1 MSTARTLRLLVAM
14 FMAAAPRLALGTTLI
29 AMRYEGGVIVGAD
42 SRTSAGGYVSNK
54 LARKIQPVS
63 DHIALARSG
72 SAADT
77 QALAEE
83 LALSLEEVQA
93 SDDGRQPRV
102 RAAATLLSGMC
113 YHGKGSLSA
122 SLLCA
127 GWDAVE
133 GVQVYSIPS
142 GGALMPSS
150 SFALSGSGAAYI
162 YGFCDNAWKPGL
174 TRGECTAVV
183 LQALALAIKQDG
195 SSGGEPRVLCIE
207 PPARLNSD

>member
-1 MSTARTLRLLVAM
+1 
-14 FMAAAPRLALGTTLI
+14 MAAAPRLAFCTTLI
-29 AMRYEGGVIVGAD
+29 AMRYEGGVIMGAD

-54 LARKIQPVS
+54 VARKIQPVS

-83 LALSLEEVQA
+83 LALRLEEMQA
-93 SDDGRQPRV
+93 TDDDGCQPRV
-102 RAAATLLSGMC
+102 RAVATLLSSMC
-113 YHGKGSLSA
+113 YLDKGSLSA

-162 YGFCDNAWKPGL
+162 YGFCNYAWKPGL
-174 TRGECTAVV
+174 TRSECTAVV

-195 SSGGEPRVLCIE
+195 SSGGKPRVLCIE
-207 PPARLNSD
+207 PPKRLGYD